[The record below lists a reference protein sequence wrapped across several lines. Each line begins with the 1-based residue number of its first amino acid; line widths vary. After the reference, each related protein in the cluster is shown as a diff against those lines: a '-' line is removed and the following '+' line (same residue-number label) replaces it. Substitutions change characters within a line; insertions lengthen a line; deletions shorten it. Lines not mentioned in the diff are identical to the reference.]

1 MMCALLQR
9 RLATA
14 GLLVVVVGGCAAPGS
29 REGVIAES
37 AGLMAPAP
45 RFAPDGPDAEEYGA
59 SDGFPT
65 GDRTTFFRI
74 PFLVGSHSQLDQLFE
89 GRLVRRADRPSRL
102 GRAPSEPVL
111 QYYYQGAAADL
122 NRYLSRNPATGL
134 LIARGETILVE
145 RYQYGRNDRHRF
157 TSWSMAKTVTS
168 MLVGIAIAEG
178 RIRSVDDPASV
189 YVPGLAGTEYG
200 RTSLRHLLQMASGV
214 RFTEVYSGRDDV
226 ARLARETFLQ
236 MGAGGVE
243 AVTPFNERA
252 VPAGTKFSYASVE
265 TQVLG
270 LVLRSAVGR
279 PVADYLAEKIWRPM
293 GAEADATW
301 LVDHAGQESTY
312 CCINAVLR
320 DYARLGLLL
329 AHDGNWNGRRIIPAA
344 WIHEATSVRPDQ
356 AHLKPGVATPFFGY
370 GYQTWIFPGD
380 RRMFALL
387 GVRGQTIMVDPANRL
402 VMVHTAV
409 RKQPAGGGATEVG
422 ALWRAV
428 VTTLAI
434 SSYRPPAS
442 SAPDVTRRSSGR
454 TASPGRTGAAA
465 GLPL

>member
-1 MMCALLQR
+1 MTGALLQR
-9 RLATA
+9 RFVTA
-14 GLLVVVVGGCAAPGS
+14 GLLAVVVGGCAAPES

-74 PFLVGSHSQLDQLFE
+74 PFLVGSHSQLDQVFE
-89 GRLVRRADRPSRL
+89 GRLVRRADRSSRL
-102 GRAPSEPVL
+102 GRAASEPVL

-122 NRYLSRNPATGL
+122 ERHLSRNPATGL
-134 LIARGETILVE
+134 LVARGETILVE

-178 RIRSVDDPASV
+178 RIRSVDDPAAV
-189 YVPGLAGTEYG
+189 YVAALAGTEYG
-200 RTSLRHLLQMASGV
+200 RTSLRHLLQMSSGV
-214 RFTEVYSGRDDV
+214 RFVEEYSGRDDV
-226 ARLARETFLQ
+226 AQLSADTFRQ
-236 MGAGGVE
+236 VGAGGVD
-243 AVTPFNERA
+243 AVTRYDQR
-252 VPAGTKFSYASVE
+252 VLPAGSKFSYASVE

-270 LVLRSAVGR
+270 LVLRNAVGR
-279 PVADYLAEKIWRPM
+279 PVADYLSEKIWQPM

-301 LVDHAGQESTY
+301 LVDRAGQEATY

-320 DYARLGLLL
+320 DYARLGVLL
-329 AHDGNWNGRRIIPAA
+329 AHDGNWHGRQIIPAA
-344 WIHEATSVRPDQ
+344 WIAEATRARPEPS
-356 AHLKPGVATPFFGY
+356 HVKPGVATPFFGY
-370 GYQTWIFPGD
+370 GYQTWIFPGE
-380 RRMFALL
+380 RPMFALL
-387 GVRGQTIMVDPANRL
+387 GVRGQTILVDPTSRL

-409 RKQPAGGGATEVG
+409 RKQPSSPGPSELG

-428 VTTLAI
+428 V
-434 SSYRPPAS
+434 
-442 SAPDVTRRSSGR
+442 SALGT
-454 TASPGRTGAAA
+454 
-465 GLPL
+465 